1 VIYSARMRRLSIASI
16 VSTLALALTTLA
28 APAAH
33 AAAGATTLTWYGHAA
48 FKLTTPSGKVVL
60 IDPWI
65 SNPSNK
71 SGAQEVAALD
81 KADLILISH
90 GHFDH
95 VGDAVA
101 IAKKTGARLVA
112 TFDLGNAL
120 VKDGGFPAKQ
130 FGMDTGGNFGG
141 ELALLDG
148 EVTVTFVPAVHSSSV
163 TSGAGTPAEQAH
175 WGGAPGGFLISV
187 KNGPTLY
194 HTGDTDLFGDMALV
208 GKQHKVTLM
217 LACIGGHFT
226 MGPERAAE
234 AVKLVNPAAVAP
246 MHFGTFPALAG
257 TPDAFGKALKAA
269 HVKSE
274 LKVLSIGE
282 PIKL

>member
-1 VIYSARMRRLSIASI
+1 MRRLAIASVASI
-16 VSTLALALTTLA
+16 LALALATLA

-33 AAAGATTLTWYGHAA
+33 AAGGPGSTLTWYGHAA

-65 SNPSNK
+65 TNPSNK

-81 KADLILISH
+81 KVDLILISH

-101 IAKKTGARLVA
+101 IAKKTGAKLVA

-120 VKDGGFPAKQ
+120 VKDAGFPAKQ
-130 FGMDTGGNFGG
+130 YGMETGGNFGG
-141 ELALLDG
+141 ELSLLDG
-148 EVTVTFVPAVHSSSV
+148 EVSVTFVPAVHSSSV
-163 TSGAGTPAEQAH
+163 TSGAGTPNEQAH

-187 KNGPTLY
+187 KNGPTIY

-208 GKQHKVTLM
+208 GKQHKVSLM

-257 TPDAFGKALKAA
+257 TPDELAKALKAA
-269 HVKSE
+269 HAKAQ
-274 LKVLSIGE
+274 LKTLKIGE
-282 PIKL
+282 PITL